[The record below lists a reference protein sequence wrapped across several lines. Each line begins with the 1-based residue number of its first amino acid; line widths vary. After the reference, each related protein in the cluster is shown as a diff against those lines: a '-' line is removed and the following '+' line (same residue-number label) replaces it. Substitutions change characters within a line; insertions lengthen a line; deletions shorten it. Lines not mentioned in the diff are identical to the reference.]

1 MKKVWYLLL
10 AVCLVA
16 CENTPEIENE
26 AELEVTPQAAA
37 YYVDLGLTS
46 GTKWKMYNET
56 AKEKGTGTEVE
67 FFTYNQAIKYYGA
80 NVPTKDQWQ
89 ELIDECQWTWD
100 DTKKGYN
107 IVGPNSK
114 SIFLP
119 AKGWIHET
127 DGLINVGH
135 DGIYWTATAYDKDY
149 AWYIYTNPGQ
159 KEFSWNDRTWPCTL
173 ILVWK

>member
-1 MKKVWYLLL
+1 
-10 AVCLVA
+10 
-16 CENTPEIENE
+16 
-26 AELEVTPQAAA
+26 
-37 YYVDLGLTS
+37 
-46 GTKWKMYNET
+46 MYNEI

-119 AKGWIHET
+119 AKGWIHDT
-127 DGLINVGH
+127 NGLINVGY